1 MIIKVFFDTRGDGV
15 DLYRTYSDK
24 GFMIRN
30 TESGALYAEAIDVS
44 DSTAVY
50 EETEIEIEGRELSD
64 KEALEILLGGAADED
79 E

>member
-1 MIIKVFFDTRGDGV
+1 MIIKVYFDTREDGV

-24 GFMIRN
+24 NYMIRD
-30 TESGALYAEAIDVS
+30 TDSGALYAEAVDVS

-50 EETEIEIEGRELSD
+50 EETDIEIEGRELSD
-64 KEALEILLGGAADED
+64 KEALEILLGGGADED